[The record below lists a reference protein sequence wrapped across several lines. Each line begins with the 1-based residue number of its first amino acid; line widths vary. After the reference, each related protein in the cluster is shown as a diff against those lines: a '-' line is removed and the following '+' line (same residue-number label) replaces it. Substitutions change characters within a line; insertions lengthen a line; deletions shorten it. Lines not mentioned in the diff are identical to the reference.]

1 MTQLRLNRRPVDMG
15 FNNLLNDFFGE
26 WPVYD
31 RRHAYGKWD
40 SAPVNILETE
50 NGYRLSVVAPGF
62 DRNDFKVAIEDNILT
77 ISAEKEEKKTEENDQ
92 KEKWVRNEYR
102 FKSFKRSFTLDEKIE
117 TGGIEA
123 KYENGV
129 LTLNLPKKT
138 DVKPS
143 VKQISIQ

>member
-40 SAPVNILETE
+40 SVPVNILEKE
-50 NGYRLSVVAPGF
+50 NGYQLSVVAPGF
-62 DRNDFKVAIEDNILT
+62 DRNDFNVAIENNLLT
-77 ISAEKEEKKTEENDQ
+77 ISVEKEEKKTEENDQ
-92 KEKWVRNEYR
+92 KEKWVRSEYR

-129 LTLNLPKKT
+129 LILNLPKKA